1 MKKNLVLVT
10 AIALVLIFSLTACG
24 ALKDIKNMGDAFM
37 TALKTGDHA
46 TSYQMLSEDVKAEV
60 GGEAGW
66 AEWAA
71 IRNFD
76 SWKFNSNS
84 IENDTATL
92 EGTAKLDGEDYA
104 VALIFEKF
112 NEAWKITG
120 ISFQ

>member
-10 AIALVLIFSLTACG
+10 AVALVLVFSLTACG
-24 ALKDIKNMGDAFM
+24 ALKDVSNMGDAFM
-37 TALKTGDHA
+37 TALKDGDHA
-46 TSYQMLSEDVKAEV
+46 ASYQMLSEDIKAEI

-84 IENDTATL
+84 IENDVATL
-92 EGTAKLDGEDYA
+92 VGNAKLDGEDY
-104 VALIFEKF
+104 VVTLIFDKIDEV
-112 NEAWKITG
+112 WKITG
-120 ISFQ
+120 ISFE